1 MAMEN
6 TSISVRAGRQDRESR
21 ASQTNGPEEL
31 ANVDRLT
38 GLRDR
43 EAILGKLSELVSLAN
58 RYRDDFSL
66 ILLNIDH
73 FKEVNERC
81 GRMTGDYVLKKVAG
95 LIRNNIRDTDISAPY
110 GKDEFIVILPRTNLS
125 SSWVAAERLRTMIE
139 RTELTDSAGNVFAI
153 TVSQG
158 LVGWERGD
166 DAASLI
172 SRAHEALHRAQEKGR
187 NRVQIL
193 LGPSLRDKI

>member
-1 MAMEN
+1 MEN
-6 TSISVRAGRQDRESR
+6 TSVSIRTGRQDRESR
-21 ASQTNGPEEL
+21 ASQTTGLEGP
-31 ANVDRLT
+31 ADVDTAT
-38 GLRDR
+38 GLRDG

-66 ILLNIDH
+66 ILLDIDH
-73 FKEVNERC
+73 FKELNERC

-95 LIRNNIRDTDISAPY
+95 LIRSNIRDTDVSAPY
-110 GKDEFIVILPRTNLS
+110 GEDEFIIILPRTNLS

-158 LVGWERGD
+158 LAGWERGD
-166 DAASLI
+166 DAASLN
-172 SRAHEALHRAQEKGR
+172 SRAHEALHRAKEKGR